1 MILLVSEDRRFLEL
15 WRSLLREH
23 LGPGDH
29 AATCARLADA
39 LGLAERGRLSL
50 CVVDT
55 LSPLHTTLGADGELD
70 VADARAHGGLGGG
83 RRFRRPHAGLPDEAG
98 GDAHQHVVH
107 LEVARFAI
115 QDVSGDIFY
124 RGRRLTEDVAID
136 PDLVRLAAQVGGAL

>member
-55 LSPLHTTLGADGELD
+55 LSPLHTTLGADGEL
-70 VADARAHGGLGGG
+70 AQLARRARVQRCTGAEVERSDGHGGDPA
-83 RRFRRPHAGLPDEAG
+83 RCPFPCPHAG
-98 GDAHQHVVH
+98 
-107 LEVARFAI
+107 
-115 QDVSGDIFY
+115 
-124 RGRRLTEDVAID
+124 T
-136 PDLVRLAAQVGGAL
+136 